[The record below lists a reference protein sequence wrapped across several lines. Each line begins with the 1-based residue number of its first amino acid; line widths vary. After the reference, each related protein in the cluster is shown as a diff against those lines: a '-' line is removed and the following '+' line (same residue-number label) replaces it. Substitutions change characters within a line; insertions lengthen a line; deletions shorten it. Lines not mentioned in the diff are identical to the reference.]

1 MLLLSLLCRM
11 GIKVFLS
18 SHSFIFTQRDVDFRF
33 TLGKGLHPPSLP
45 ISVSIALAQGCGGRQ
60 TPAVK
65 LPAVLF
71 SALLL
76 PPGLLCKKVKFPFRA
91 ISVSALCFSSF
102 LIFLPPDVATR
113 MIYTSASPAV
123 LT

>member
-45 ISVSIALAQGCGGRQ
+45 SSVSVPAQGCGGRQ

-65 LPAVLF
+65 LLAVLF